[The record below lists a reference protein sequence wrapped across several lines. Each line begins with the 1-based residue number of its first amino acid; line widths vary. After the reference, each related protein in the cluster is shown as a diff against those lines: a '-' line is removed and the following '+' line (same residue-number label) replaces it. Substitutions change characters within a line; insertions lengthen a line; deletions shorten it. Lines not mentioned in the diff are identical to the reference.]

1 MEASKP
7 DPHLASSY
15 CLQAIEEFEALVA
28 QIGKSTLLIERVIR
42 QIATAP
48 LVPSQLPSGSSEPSS
63 ERPPEAGAVAGSGG
77 GVGGAARNIGEGGDR
92 VPDMQEAYETY
103 EQHRLQV
110 RLCSSA
116 LVPGQ
121 GCHLLKLRACTGVK
135 FSCCLA
141 QQVSCL

>member
-1 MEASKP
+1 M
-7 DPHLASSY
+7 
-15 CLQAIEEFEALVA
+15 A
-28 QIGKSTLLIERVIR
+28 QIGKSTILVEKVIR

-48 LVPSQLPSGSSEPSS
+48 LFPTDVLHGPPEPSS
-63 ERPPEAGAVAGSGG
+63 ERPPEGGAVASSSGG
-77 GVGGAARNIGEGGDR
+77 MGGAAKNIGEGGDR